1 MPWNGSSRRAWNT
14 AISVGG
20 RTGTAT
26 AMCARPS
33 SARASRSRSSTA
45 APPSALGNRSRSW
58 NWTTSRDSG
67 RSSCKSL
74 ETSQR
79 QGTNSEGR
87 FEDRMVGATADASA
101 KVASTSVFQLAWPVM
116 VANLLQTLTT
126 TVDVIMVGSL
136 GSEAPAA
143 VAAVGLG
150 AQFIFLFFSLMISV
164 SAGTIA
170 LVSRAI
176 GANDLAEADHMLKQS
191 LVLGALLS
199 IPLTLFG
206 LLFAEPMLAAFGAA
220 ADIASLGSAALRGA
234 GDTVTPLWLGVLVN
248 VVNFGINV
256 NLIFGN
262 TFVPR
267 LGVPGAA
274 IGTSI
279 SYVIGALALI
289 AILLRGK
296 HRLKLHL
303 SGGWVHM
310 DAVRRIFRI
319 GWPAALEQILL
330 QVAFL
335 LWVGMVIVFGTQIL
349 AAHQIGLRIQSFAF
363 MPGFGFA
370 IAATA
375 LVGQNLG
382 ARNPEEAEKSGWEAM
397 KFSVVVM
404 SVIAIGIFLFAEFIA
419 RAFIGDPVVVSW
431 SVTFIRIHAVSI
443 PAVGVFFAID
453 GALRGAG
460 DTRFPLMTSLSGM
473 YLVRLPLSA
482 IFGFVL
488 GWGIVGIWI
497 PLVIEYYYRSAV
509 IANHFRRGKWKTL
522 RV

>member
-1 MPWNGSSRRAWNT
+1 MAG
-14 AISVGG
+14 
-20 RTGTAT
+20 AT
-26 AMCARPS
+26 AEAPANL
-33 SARASRSRSSTA
+33 ARAS
-45 APPSALGNRSRSW
+45 
-58 NWTTSRDSG
+58 
-67 RSSCKSL
+67 
-74 ETSQR
+74 
-79 QGTNSEGR
+79 
-87 FEDRMVGATADASA
+87 
-101 KVASTSVFQLAWPVM
+101 VFRLAWPVM

-126 TVDVIMVGSL
+126 TVDLVMVGHL
-136 GSEAPAA
+136 GAESD
-143 VAAVGLG
+143 AAVGAVGFG
-150 AQFIFLFFSLMISV
+150 AQIIFLFFSVMISV

-170 LVSRAI
+170 LVARSI
-176 GANDLAEADHMLKQS
+176 GANDPAQADHVLKQS

-206 LLFAEPMLAAFGAA
+206 LLFAEPMLTVFRAAPDVVQLGGAYVR
-220 ADIASLGSAALRGA
+220 IISLVVFFQFISFLGSAALRGA

-256 NLIFGN
+256 NLIYGN
-262 TFVPR
+262 AVVPR
-267 LGVPGAA
+267 LEVTGAA

-279 SYVIGALALI
+279 SYIVGALVLL

-296 HRLKLHL
+296 GRLRLHL
-303 SGGWVHM
+303 SGDWIHM
-310 DAVRRIFRI
+310 ETVRRIFRI

-330 QVAFL
+330 NVAFL
-335 LWVGMVIVFGTQIL
+335 VWVVMVTVFGTAVL

-382 ARNPEEAEKSGWEAM
+382 AKNPDHAEKSGWEAA
-397 KFSVVVM
+397 KFSVAVM
-404 SVIAIGIFLFAEFIA
+404 SIIGLGIFALAEPIA
-419 RAFIGDPVVVSW
+419 RAFIGDPVVVAYSIL
-431 SVTFIRIHAVSI
+431 FIRIHAISI
-443 PAVGVFFAID
+443 PAVGIFFAID

-473 YLVRLPLSA
+473 YLIRIPLGLLFA
-482 IFGFVL
+482 FVL
-488 GWGIVGIWI
+488 GWGIIGVWI

-509 IANHFRRGKWKTL
+509 ITTHFRRGKWKAL

>member
-1 MPWNGSSRRAWNT
+1 MA
-14 AISVGG
+14 
-20 RTGTAT
+20 
-26 AMCARPS
+26 
-33 SARASRSRSSTA
+33 
-45 APPSALGNRSRSW
+45 
-58 NWTTSRDSG
+58 
-67 RSSCKSL
+67 
-74 ETSQR
+74 
-79 QGTNSEGR
+79 
-87 FEDRMVGATADASA
+87 GATADASA

-143 VAAVGLG
+143 VAAVGFG
-150 AQFIFLFFSLMISV
+150 GQFIFLFFSVMISV

-170 LVSRAI
+170 LVARAI
-176 GANDLAEADHMLKQS
+176 GANDLAEADHILKQS

-206 LLFAEPMLAAFGAA
+206 LLFAEPMLAVFGAA
-220 ADIASLGSAALRGA
+220 ADVVSLGGAYIRIISLVVFFQFIAFLGSAALRGA

-262 TFVPR
+262 AFVPR

-335 LWVGMVIVFGTQIL
+335 LWVGMVVVFGTQIL

-443 PAVGVFFAID
+443 PAVGIFFAID